1 MFEEN
6 EYIKLTNQLQN
17 TVTTTY
23 AIIMIIAIIIGI
35 AGGGV
40 ALIITI
46 PIGLLISKY
55 YTLKTRIKI
64 QEMKWKIDMYEKNI
78 KGSN

>member
-40 ALIITI
+40 ALIIITAI
-46 PIGLLISKY
+46 VYNVYSK
-55 YTLKTRIKI
+55 IKKSDLEVKNTY
-64 QEMKWKIDMYEKNI
+64 QEKKN
-78 KGSN
+78 